1 MKVGKWVAA
10 VLGIVAAFAAAS
22 AAAQDSKGLYVG
34 GSFGLSQFSDSCD
47 GVTVRCDDEDAG
59 FRVFGGYQFNRWAA
73 VEVGAAHMGKL
84 LFEGTVPGVGAVNQE
99 TEVYGFDVTG
109 VVFWPVLDWM
119 ALFGKLG
126 AYRMRAAS
134 DLVIAGVPQ
143 SAPGKTSSGFTYG
156 LGAEFRVGGLGIRAE
171 FQRYDNVGGVP
182 VGEDS
187 VLFYSAGVL
196 WRF

>member
-10 VLGIVAAFAAAS
+10 VLGIVAAFAAAP
-22 AAAQDSKGLYVG
+22 AAAQDGKGLYLG
-34 GSFGLSQFSDSCD
+34 GSFGLAQYSDSCT
-47 GVTVRCDDEDAG
+47 GLTVSCDDEDAG
-59 FRVFGGYQFNRWAA
+59 FRIFGGYQFNRWVA
-73 VEVGAAHMGKL
+73 VEAGWADMGKV
-84 LFEGTVPGVGAVNQE
+84 LFEGAGINQE
-99 TEVYGFDVTG
+99 TEVYGYDITA

-119 ALFGKLG
+119 AFFGKGG

-134 DLVIAGVPQ
+134 ELTVGGVPQ